1 MNTRAIKPALNII
14 TSGLIT
20 SLFVFLIFISTA
32 NADAKAKKIFHHWK
46 IENYAIN
53 KSFGGFKGNA
63 ERGRKIVINR
73 DKGNCLACHA
83 MPITEEKFHG
93 TVGPALDGIASRL
106 TEGQIR
112 LRVADE
118 QKINPMTI
126 MPGFYKNPKENN
138 RVDDE
143 FWGKPVLTAQETE
156 DVIAYLMTLK

>member
-1 MNTRAIKPALNII
+1 MNTREIKPALSLM
-14 TSGLIT
+14 TSAFIL
-20 SLFVFLIFISTA
+20 LLFISPA
-32 NADAKAKKIFHHWK
+32 NADPQKGAKFYPWK

-53 KSFGGFKGNA
+53 KPIAGFNGNA
-63 ERGRKIVINR
+63 DRGREIVIDK
-73 DKGNCLACHA
+73 DKGNCLACHTLPVA
-83 MPITEEKFHG
+83 EEKFHG
-93 TVGPALDGIASRL
+93 TVGPALQGIASRL

-138 RVDDE
+138 RVADAY
-143 FWGKPVLTAQETE
+143 WGKPVLTAQETE

>member
-1 MNTRAIKPALNII
+1 M
-14 TSGLIT
+14 
-20 SLFVFLIFISTA
+20 
-32 NADAKAKKIFHHWK
+32 KAKIIKHGLCTIAMTLISFVIVSPASSEPNFYPWK

-53 KSFGGFKGNA
+53 EPLGNKKGNA
-63 ERGRKIVINR
+63 IRGRKIVINS
-73 DKGNCLACHA
+73 DKGNCLACHST
-83 MPITEEKFHG
+83 PIPEESFHG
-93 TVGPALDGIASRL
+93 TVGPPLHGVASRL

-118 QKINPMTI
+118 TKIIPNTI

-143 FWGKPVLTAQETE
+143 YWGKPVLNAQEAE

>member
-1 MNTRAIKPALNII
+1 M
-14 TSGLIT
+14 
-20 SLFVFLIFISTA
+20 
-32 NADAKAKKIFHHWK
+32 KAKNIKHGLCTIAMTLISFVIVSPASSEPNFYPWK

-53 KSFGGFKGNA
+53 EPLGNKKGNA
-63 ERGRKIVINR
+63 IRGRKIVINS
-73 DKGNCLACHA
+73 DKGNCLACHST
-83 MPITEEKFHG
+83 PIPEESFHG
-93 TVGPALDGIASRL
+93 TVGPPLHGVASRL

-118 QKINPMTI
+118 TKIIPNTI

-143 FWGKPVLTAQETE
+143 YWGKPVLNAQEAE

>member
-1 MNTRAIKPALNII
+1 MLLISAVIISPASSEPNF
-14 TSGLIT
+14 SP
-20 SLFVFLIFISTA
+20 
-32 NADAKAKKIFHHWK
+32 WK

-53 KSFGGFKGNA
+53 EPLGNKKGNA
-63 ERGRKIVINR
+63 IRGRKIVINR
-73 DKGNCLACHA
+73 DKGNCLACHSI
-83 MPITEEKFHG
+83 PIPEESFHG
-93 TVGPALDGIASRL
+93 TVGPLLHGIASRM

-118 QKINPMTI
+118 TKIIPTTI

-143 FWGKPVLTAQETE
+143 YWGKPVLNAQEAE

>member
-1 MNTRAIKPALNII
+1 MTRAFV
-14 TSGLIT
+14 
-20 SLFVFLIFISTA
+20 LFLFISPV
-32 NADAKAKKIFHHWK
+32 NADQKKDTKFYPWK

-53 KSFGGFKGNA
+53 KPFGGYKGNA

-73 DKGNCLACHA
+73 NKGNCLACHA
-83 MPITEEKFHG
+83 LPIKEETFHG
-93 TVGPALDGIASRL
+93 TVGPALHGIAARL
-106 TEGQIR
+106 SEGQIR

-138 RVDDE
+138 RVNDDY
-143 FWGKPVLTAQETE
+143 WGKPVLTAQETE